1 MNERLAGESSE
12 DPFFPKEQ
20 WPTEEACPMC
30 RLVSDASQFN
40 EEKVAGLLIRRN
52 EINQLVLSD
61 GESLTSEDDET
72 QEVVSDKSER

>member
-1 MNERLAGESSE
+1 
-12 DPFFPKEQ
+12 
-20 WPTEEACPMC
+20 MC
-30 RLVSDASQFN
+30 RLVSDASQFD

-61 GESLTSEDDET
+61 EESLTSEDDEA